1 MFEELYVGSAEDN
14 VLNEAVE
21 KILEASEDVIGD
33 GSTDIDIVAGIT
45 DEDIPDYDENENDED
60 YEDDEEVV
68 YAIPESYESDDKEDD
83 DDDEDDEEEED
94 EDDED
99 DDDEEEEDDDSGEC
113 YGQGCKKYRY

>member
-45 DEDIPDYDENENDED
+45 DEDIPDYDETEDDED
-60 YEDDEEVV
+60 YEEEVV

-94 EDDED
+94 D
-99 DDDEEEEDDDSGEC
+99 DDDSGEC

>member
-1 MFEELYVGSAEDN
+1 MFEELYIGSAEDN

-33 GSTDIDIVAGIT
+33 GSTDIDIVAGIA
-45 DEDIPDYDENENDED
+45 DEDIPDYDETEDDED
-60 YEDDEEVV
+60 YEDDEEEVV
-68 YAIPESYESDDKEDD
+68 YAVPESYESDDEEDD
-83 DDDEDDEEEED
+83 DDDDD

-99 DDDEEEEDDDSGEC
+99 DDDEDDEDDDDDSGEC

>member
-21 KILEASEDVIGD
+21 QILEASEDVIGD

-45 DEDIPDYDENENDED
+45 DEDMPDYDENEDDED
-60 YEDDEEVV
+60 YEDDEEEVV
-68 YAIPESYESDDKEDD
+68 YAIPESYESDDEEDD
-83 DDDEDDEEEED
+83 DDGD

-99 DDDEEEEDDDSGEC
+99 DDDEDDEDEEDDDDDSGEC

>member
-21 KILEASEDVIGD
+21 QILEASEDVIGD

-45 DEDIPDYDENENDED
+45 DEDIPDYDETEDDED
-60 YEDDEEVV
+60 YEDDEEEVV
-68 YAIPESYESDDKEDD
+68 YAIPESYESDDEEDD
-83 DDDEDDEEEED
+83 DDDD

-99 DDDEEEEDDDSGEC
+99 DDDEDDEDEEDDDDDSGEC

>member
-45 DEDIPDYDENENDED
+45 DEDIPDYDENEDDED
-60 YEDDEEVV
+60 YEDEEEEVV

-83 DDDEDDEEEED
+83 DDDEEDDDDDD

-99 DDDEEEEDDDSGEC
+99 DDDDSGEC

>member
-14 VLNEAVE
+14 ILNEAVE
-21 KILEASEDVIGD
+21 QILEASEDVIGD

-45 DEDIPDYDENENDED
+45 DGDIPDYDENEDDED
-60 YEDDEEVV
+60 YEDDEEEVV

-94 EDDED
+94 EDDE
-99 DDDEEEEDDDSGEC
+99 EEEDDDSGEC

>member
-33 GSTDIDIVAGIT
+33 GSTDIEMVAGIT
-45 DEDIPDYDENENDED
+45 DEDIPDYDENEDDED
-60 YEDDEEVV
+60 YEDDEEEVV

-83 DDDEDDEEEED
+83 DDEEDDEEEEFD
-94 EDDED
+94 
-99 DDDEEEEDDDSGEC
+99 DDDSGEC

>member
-33 GSTDIDIVAGIT
+33 GSTDIDIVAGIA
-45 DEDIPDYDENENDED
+45 DEDIPDYDETEDDED
-60 YEDDEEVV
+60 YEEEVV

-83 DDDEDDEEEED
+83 DEEEED
-94 EDDED
+94 EDEED
-99 DDDEEEEDDDSGEC
+99 DDDDEYDEDDYDDSGEC